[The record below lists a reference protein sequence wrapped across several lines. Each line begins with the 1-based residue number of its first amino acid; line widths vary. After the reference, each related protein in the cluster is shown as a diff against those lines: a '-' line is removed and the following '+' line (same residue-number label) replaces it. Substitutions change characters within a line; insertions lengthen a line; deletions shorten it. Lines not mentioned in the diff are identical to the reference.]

1 VPPQHAEL
9 WKKALPKAKVEIFKG
24 AGHLVLDEK
33 PEAAN
38 AVAAFAA
45 AARVAGRPQGGL
57 ATYHSR
63 I

>member
-45 AARVAGRPQGGL
+45 AA
-57 ATYHSR
+57 
-63 I
+63 